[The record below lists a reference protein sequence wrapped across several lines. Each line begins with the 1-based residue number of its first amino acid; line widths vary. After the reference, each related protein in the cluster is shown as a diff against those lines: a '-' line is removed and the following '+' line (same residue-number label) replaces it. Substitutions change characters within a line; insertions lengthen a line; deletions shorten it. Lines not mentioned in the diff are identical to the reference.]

1 MIRKVILAL
10 DSVDFSEFRIWERIS
25 RLGMVRQG
33 YLPDRYKIQQGCGYD
48 QCEGQKLKIRIIPVR
63 IRLVQPASKSV
74 DFLNVRKISE
84 FSDFFSGQIF
94 TVWLSYY
101 AQNWSRASCEQN
113 LQNDFTLEW
122 IF

>member
-1 MIRKVILAL
+1 MIRKVVLAL
-10 DSVDFSEFRIWERIS
+10 ESVEFSEIRIWERIS

-33 YLPDRYKIQQGCGYD
+33 YLPDRNKIQQGFGD
-48 QCEGQKLKIRIIPVR
+48 DLCEGQKLKIRIIPVR

-101 AQNWSRASCEQN
+101 AQNCSLVTWQ
-113 LQNDFTLEW
+113 Q
-122 IF
+122 